1 MENTTN
7 KTVSNTTAASKPKFL
22 PAVSKNIKLSVQIQ
36 QKSANF
42 ISEYQEFLKEVAEEQ
57 ISAGSLVSAFIN
69 SAVMSDKSFIEW
81 RKKKTSE
88 TTKTAKTEQ
97 VKTNEK
103 AANVAAK
110 ENKPSENFLFGTNNL
125 LSEEE

>member
-7 KTVSNTTAASKPKFL
+7 KVVSNTTAASKPKFL
-22 PAVSKNIKLSVQIQ
+22 PAVNKHTKLSVQIQ

-42 ISEYQEFLKEVAEEQ
+42 ISEYQEFLKIVAKEQ
-57 ISAGSLVSAFIN
+57 VSAGSLVSAFIN

-88 TTKTAKTEQ
+88 TTKTVKTEQ
-97 VKTNEK
+97 VKANEK

-110 ENKPSENFLFGTNNL
+110 ENKPSENSLFDTNNL
-125 LSEEE
+125 LSEE

>member
-1 MENTTN
+1 MENTTV
-7 KTVSNTTAASKPKFL
+7 TSKPKFL
-22 PAVSKNIKLSVQIQ
+22 PAVNKHTKLSVQIQ

-81 RKKKTSE
+81 RKKKSAEIGKTADVSGVE
-88 TTKTAKTEQ
+88 ANDKTAK
-97 VKTNEK
+97 K
-103 AANVAAK
+103 AAK
-110 ENKPSENFLFGTNNL
+110 ENKSSENSLIDTNKLFDD
-125 LSEEE
+125 EE

>member
-7 KTVSNTTAASKPKFL
+7 KVVRNTTVISKPKFL
-22 PAVSKNIKLSVQIQ
+22 PAVNKHTKLSVQIQ

-88 TTKTAKTEQ
+88 TTKTTKTEQ
-97 VKTNEK
+97 VKANEK
-103 AANVAAK
+103 TANIAAK
-110 ENKPSENFLFGTNNL
+110 ENKSSENPLFDTDNP

>member
-7 KTVSNTTAASKPKFL
+7 KAVGNTTVISKPKFL
-22 PAVSKNIKLSVQIQ
+22 PAVNKHTKLSVQIQ
-36 QKSANF
+36 QKSASF

-81 RKKKTSE
+81 RKRKTSE
-88 TTKTAKTEQ
+88 TTKTAKNSGAEA
-97 VKTNEK
+97 NEK
-103 AANVAAK
+103 TAK
-110 ENKPSENFLFGTNNL
+110 EIANEKKSSENSLPDMNELFPK
-125 LSEEE
+125 

>member
-7 KTVSNTTAASKPKFL
+7 KVISNTTAASKPKFL
-22 PAVSKNIKLSVQIQ
+22 PAVNKHTKLSVQIQ

-81 RKKKTSE
+81 RKKKTVE
-88 TTKTAKTEQ
+88 VAKTEQ
-97 VKTNEK
+97 VEANEK
-103 AANVAAK
+103 VAKVAAK
-110 ENKPSENFLFGTNNL
+110 ENKSSENSLIDTNKLFDDG
-125 LSEEE
+125 E